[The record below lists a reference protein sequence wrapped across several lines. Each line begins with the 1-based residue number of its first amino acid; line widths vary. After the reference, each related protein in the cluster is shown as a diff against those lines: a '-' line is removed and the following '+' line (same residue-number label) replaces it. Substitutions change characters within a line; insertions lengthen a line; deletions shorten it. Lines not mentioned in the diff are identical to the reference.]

1 MLKLFLQRIRFK
13 LRNLFAKKIIIPAD
27 FKSFEYAIPKYH
39 ELLVSYLLLNT
50 DYEINYS
57 KKIFGKETDNLVTSI
72 DIFSETD
79 FKSHNKLSLIHI

>member
-39 ELLVSYLLLNT
+39 ELLASYLLLNT

-72 DIFSETD
+72 AVSYTHLRAHET
-79 FKSHNKLSLIHI
+79 

>member
-39 ELLVSYLLLNT
+39 EL
-50 DYEINYS
+50 
-57 KKIFGKETDNLVTSI
+57 
-72 DIFSETD
+72 
-79 FKSHNKLSLIHI
+79 SLIHI

>member
-1 MLKLFLQRIRFK
+1 MLKLFLQRIRLK
-13 LRNLFAKKIIIPAD
+13 LRNLFAKKIVIPAD

-57 KKIFGKETDNLVTSI
+57 KKIFGKETDNLI
-72 DIFSETD
+72 LL
-79 FKSHNKLSLIHI
+79 KSFYKYYC